1 MERGFVSLGPICRR
15 AALVFALLATA
26 VCAQQAGSAGDKLEE
41 ELRYVDGLQKLYLM
55 DLADEVMAVVEREY
69 PEAKAKLAVRRIR
82 GELGTGQFDAVKQ
95 RIAAMKD
102 QDGAEAWAMKLALA
116 DAYYAYT
123 KYPEAMGYYEDF
135 FKRFAKETPAALQS
149 FYNESAYKYA
159 QMLLYLKK
167 DKEALAAYR
176 RVLDGK
182 LEQHVERQCRA
193 EMADVALRVVA
204 DIKDAK
210 ERENLLKDIESW
222 ADKLL
227 WVQDIWFGKAIVIK
241 AHVAMLRGKPDEAKK
256 LVDDYMSTLQTIHQ
270 ALVELEADT
279 GVPLSHV
286 SPLFECRYLLAV
298 MLQEE
303 ADRLMKEPGY
313 DKEAVLS
320 LLVGTRGKDGKR
332 QGNGAYQHFINVF
345 FKYPESAWAAQAGER
360 AEQVRLII
368 TEVFGGNIAIQIK
381 PEDIARVRT
390 LQFRDARMLFSQ
402 GQIKNATESLL
413 RVLNQFPDAPECV
426 PALGDLMRCYVQGIE
441 EDPAA
446 ELYAD
451 TVAGHLAERFSQNPE
466 TRGTTGDELVRLAE
480 YWLEATGRADKRSAV
495 YDLFFENCPDHAMAP
510 NYMLSFGERHYKEQD
525 YPAALSYFRQVANNY
540 SNTAVA
546 FAALNRIATIHE
558 ETGDITNQLA
568 AITHYV
574 DRLAAS
580 DKPSQELMNA
590 RYRQASA
597 YKDYGISLLRNA
609 STNAAEQALGNQWI
623 ARAAVAYN
631 QLAGILKKSDNPY
644 QANEKERKANASL
657 LEAALYNMAYCLSQV
672 TQPEANLPAIRKR
685 AIEAYEGLVT
695 AFPKSPL
702 APTALIQVGSLWTI
716 MRDAEK
722 AEATLSRLLKDYP
735 DSPEARSALPLIA
748 DNLMK
753 LGMRAEAVARYR
765 DMFAETGSKYGD
777 LDLLRAAQALT
788 EAGEYELAQQGL
800 DRVLGR
806 AKDPSVVVPAR
817 LAQGNLLLKRGR
829 YAEAVDA
836 LKAFINEFSGYALML
851 DANVLLS
858 DAASE
863 AGKLEQDDEKR
874 KDLFNEAIEAQK
886 AVRQRRTNQVDM
898 ARSDIEVGRI
908 MARKAEAEV
917 AFNKPRAADES
928 RGKALISYQTF
939 IDTTDPANLALAP
952 LLETAYYE
960 SVPLLLAHRQW
971 LMAAENCEAYLQS
984 FPRGR
989 YLGQMR
995 SWLNQAHIELGTG
1008 PKGGGAASPA
1018 PSPVAGA
1025 SGGAAAP

>member
-1 MERGFVSLGPICRR
+1 
-15 AALVFALLATA
+15 
-26 VCAQQAGSAGDKLEE
+26 
-41 ELRYVDGLQKLYLM
+41 
-55 DLADEVMAVVEREY
+55 
-69 PEAKAKLAVRRIR
+69 
-82 GELGTGQFDAVKQ
+82 
-95 RIAAMKD
+95 
-102 QDGAEAWAMKLALA
+102 
-116 DAYYAYT
+116 
-123 KYPEAMGYYEDF
+123 
-135 FKRFAKETPAALQS
+135 
-149 FYNESAYKYA
+149 
-159 QMLLYLKK
+159 
-167 DKEALAAYR
+167 
-176 RVLDGK
+176 
-182 LEQHVERQCRA
+182 
-193 EMADVALRVVA
+193 
-204 DIKDAK
+204 
-210 ERENLLKDIESW
+210 
-222 ADKLL
+222 
-227 WVQDIWFGKAIVIK
+227 
-241 AHVAMLRGKPDEAKK
+241 
-256 LVDDYMSTLQTIHQ
+256 
-270 ALVELEADT
+270 
-279 GVPLSHV
+279 
-286 SPLFECRYLLAV
+286 
-298 MLQEE
+298 
-303 ADRLMKEPGY
+303 
-313 DKEAVLS
+313 
-320 LLVGTRGKDGKR
+320 
-332 QGNGAYQHFINVF
+332 
-345 FKYPESAWAAQAGER
+345 
-360 AEQVRLII
+360 
-368 TEVFGGNIAIQIK
+368 
-381 PEDIARVRT
+381 
-390 LQFRDARMLFSQ
+390 
-402 GQIKNATESLL
+402 
-413 RVLNQFPDAPECV
+413 
-426 PALGDLMRCYVQGIE
+426 
-441 EDPAA
+441 
-446 ELYAD
+446 
-451 TVAGHLAERFSQNPE
+451 
-466 TRGTTGDELVRLAE
+466 
-480 YWLEATGRADKRSAV
+480 
-495 YDLFFENCPDHAMAP
+495 
-510 NYMLSFGERHYKEQD
+510 
-525 YPAALSYFRQVANNY
+525 
-540 SNTAVA
+540 
-546 FAALNRIATIHE
+546 
-558 ETGDITNQLA
+558 
-568 AITHYV
+568 
-574 DRLAAS
+574 
-580 DKPSQELMNA
+580 MNA
-590 RYRQASA
+590 PTARPQA
-597 YKDYGISLLRNA
+597 YKDYGISLLSA
-609 STNAAEQALGNQWI
+609 STNEAEQALGNQWL
-623 ARAAVAYN
+623 ARARWPTTSSPA
-631 QLAGILKKSDNPY
+631 SSRSPDNPY

-672 TQPEANLPAIRKR
+672 TRRPPTCRPSASGPSRLRGVR
-685 AIEAYEGLVT
+685 HG
-695 AFPKSPL
+695 FPKSPL

-716 MRDAEK
+716 MRDAAK

-765 DMFAETGSKYGD
+765 QMFAETGGKYGD

-788 EAGEYELAQQGL
+788 EAKEYELAQQGL